1 MNRSSKTG
9 KVYIVGAGPGNPQL
23 LTLLGQS
30 CLAQADNVL
39 YDALVDER
47 ILSFAPSHSQ
57 RINVGKRGGQP
68 SQSQEEINNLLIK
81 HAQKGHCVVRLKGGD
96 PFVFGRGAEEGIALH
111 NAGIPFE
118 VIPGVSA
125 AVGVT
130 AAAGIPLT
138 HRGLASAAVL
148 VTGHEDPD
156 KGSTDVD
163 WPKLARLDA
172 TLVIFMGIRKIK
184 TICDTLIQEGK
195 DPKTSAAVIQS
206 GTTSIQRNVSGQLS
220 DLAELT
226 ANSAIKSP
234 ALIVVGP
241 AVSIQQNLRFD
252 IKYPLQGRR
261 VMITRRREQA
271 LDLAQG
277 LMDLGADVYT
287 VPMIKLTS
295 PQDPEPLNQAINKLK
310 TYNWLLFTSANGVN
324 FFFKCLNSQGLDAR
338 VLNDIKI
345 VTIGPATS
353 KALSKFGLLTDL
365 EAKQSNQE
373 GIVAAFEPLKIK
385 NARILFPSS
394 DLGRNHVVEALG
406 QREARVDQVVAYQN
420 VPPDP
425 SELILPNPLKTGL
438 MDWIVFTSPS
448 TIQNMFKIVP
458 EELRTKIFATAHIA
472 CMGPTTKEK
481 AIEYGISVDLVPY
494 DHKPQSLIESLCA
507 FESGI

>member
-1 MNRSSKTG
+1 VNRSSKTG

-23 LTLLGQS
+23 LTLRGQS
-30 CLAQADNVL
+30 CLAQADSVF

-68 SQSQEEINNLLIK
+68 SQRQEEINDLLIK
-81 HAQKGHCVVRLKGGD
+81 HAKQGHCVVRLKGGD

-130 AAAGIPLT
+130 AAAGVPLT

-156 KGSTDVD
+156 KGCSDVD

-195 DPKTSAAVIQS
+195 DPKTPAAVIQS

-220 DLAELT
+220 DLAELA

-241 AVSIQQNLRFD
+241 AVSIQQKLRFD

-295 PQDPEPLNQAINKLK
+295 PQNPKPLNQAINKLK

-338 VLNDIKI
+338 VLNNIKI

-448 TIQNMFKIVP
+448 TIQNMFKIVD
-458 EELRTKIFATAHIA
+458 EDLRTKIFATAHIA
-472 CMGPTTKEK
+472 CMGPTTNEK
-481 AIEYGISVDLVPY
+481 AIEYGISVDLVPK